1 MRPAI
6 ALDAWEAALA
16 TQCAPAFE
24 GPLPPEAFEALKST
38 LTEWGSSRFGEYRR
52 CQRAHALR
60 YDKGLIQLRAGPSL
74 DNDYFGLG
82 IMIHACLAYV
92 WEGSKLRAEAYEID
106 PSAQS
111 DPGPRDWRDPLSART
126 ADGKMQQALYDE
138 THRLVSAYFGHYGE
152 NDFAANGFKI
162 VDVEREFTDSDS
174 FDLPYTARLDLVVAV
189 ADRIFIVDTKTR
201 ATAFPKDARA
211 KYQRGLRTRSQFIG
225 QAHLARRAY
234 GLDYTPHVIVNAI
247 VKTKIPSFD
256 RLNVELT
263 DRDIETWCGAQRE
276 AAAAGLSG
284 TAMNYSS
291 CSPDMGAPCSFLD
304 YCHGSDET
312 RARHFTTK
320 AALAA
325 QQKAA

>member
-24 GPLPPEAFEALKST
+24 GELPAAAFEALKST
-38 LTEWGSSRFGEYRR
+38 LTEYGSSRFGEYRR
-52 CQRAHALR
+52 CQRAHALKYR
-60 YDKGLIQLRAGPSL
+60 DGLITLRTGPSL

-92 WEGSKLRAEAYEID
+92 WEGCKL
-106 PSAQS
+106 
-111 DPGPRDWRDPLSART
+111 GLLRDWRDVLSART

-152 NDFAANGFKI
+152 NDFSENGFSI

-174 FDLPYTARLDLVVAV
+174 FDLPYTARLDLVVEV
-189 ADRIFIVDTKTR
+189 ASRIFIVDTKTR
-201 ATAFPKDARA
+201 ATAFPKDGRA
-211 KYQRGLRTRSQFIG
+211 KYQRGLRTRAQFIG

-263 DRDIETWCGAQRE
+263 DRDVETWCGAQRE

-291 CSPDMGAPCSFLD
+291 CSPDMGSACSYLD

-325 QQKAA
+325 QPKAA

>member
-24 GPLPPEAFEALKST
+24 GPLPPEAFAALLST
-38 LTEWGSSRFGEYRR
+38 LTAYGSSRFGEYRR

-60 YDKGLIQLRAGPSL
+60 YSEGLIQLRTGPSL

-92 WEGSKLRAEAYEID
+92 WEGLKLGA
-106 PSAQS
+106 
-111 DPGPRDWRDPLSART
+111 PRDWGCVLQART

-138 THRLVSAYFGHYGE
+138 TYRLVSAYFGHYGE
-152 NDFAANGFKI
+152 NDFNENGFKI

-263 DRDIETWCGAQRE
+263 DRDVETWCGAQRE
-276 AAAAGLSG
+276 AAAAGLEG